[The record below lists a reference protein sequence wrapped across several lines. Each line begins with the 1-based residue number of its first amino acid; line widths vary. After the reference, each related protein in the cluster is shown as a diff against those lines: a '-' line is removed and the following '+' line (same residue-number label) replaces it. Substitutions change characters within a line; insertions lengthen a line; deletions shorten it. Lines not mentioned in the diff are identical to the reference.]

1 MRIRIVPVACALLG
15 LLGGTL
21 PFLHKGSAIAAGMRR
36 PVQAQQRETGPVV
49 LKPEVEALL
58 KQSTAVY
65 SAMKSYRH
73 VAECLEKGRG
83 PNGEINNSTSYVLAL
98 ERPNKFCYKSE
109 EARGSAAVSNGK
121 TFINYRNDNAG
132 EDPAHSHTYFTRVAA
147 PATYKGI
154 NIVDDVTFRLGSYM
168 VALML
173 QGDVLADAEISAG
186 LANATLKPGV
196 MDNGKKFDL
205 LTVPFQGKPVDFYFD
220 SATHLLHKTLN
231 SDSDGEGGRKIEV
244 HVTEILEDVQIDK
257 PIPASVFE
265 YTPPKTARLIVKAPS
280 HLHSKGDTRIA
291 RSF

>member
-1 MRIRIVPVACALLG
+1 MP
-15 LLGGTL
+15 
-21 PFLHKGSAIAAGMRR
+21 RR
-36 PVQAQQRETGPVV
+36 EQAQDQRETGHAV

-98 ERPNKFCYKSE
+98 DRPNKFCYKSE
-109 EARGSAAVSNGK
+109 EARGSAAVSDGK
-121 TFINYRNDNAG
+121 VFINYRNDSQG
-132 EDPAHSHTYFTRVAA
+132 DERSRTYFTRVAA

-173 QGDVLADAEISAG
+173 QGDVLADGEVSEG
-186 LANATLKPGV
+186 LANAVVKPGV
-196 MDNGKKFDL
+196 VDNGKKYDI

-220 SATHLLHKTLN
+220 STTHLLHKTLN
-231 SDSDGEGGRKIEV
+231 TDSEGEGGRKIEV
-244 HVTEILEDVQIDK
+244 HVTEIMEDVQIDK

-265 YTPPKTARLIVKAPS
+265 YTPPKSARLIVKAPS
-280 HLHSKGDTRIA
+280 NLPSNLLANLLSNSYTRDSKGYMRIA
-291 RSF
+291 RTF